1 MPDAALL
8 ILIHQLLFQ
17 GMFVAKNYLLKH
29 KLGKPIRGFNLEANL
44 AISFF
49 VLFIGVSLYLAMSGG
64 NPGNLNLLPASMALL
79 IGLLLMLANLAVGL
93 ASL

>member
-17 GMFVAKNYLLKH
+17 GMFVAKNFFLKH

-44 AISFF
+44 SISFF
-49 VLFIGVSLYLAMSGG
+49 IFFIGLS
-64 NPGNLNLLPASMALL
+64 
-79 IGLLLMLANLAVGL
+79 I
-93 ASL
+93 